1 METALSRLEL
11 LIGSENTATLKAKK
25 VVIFGIGGV
34 GGYVCEAL
42 VRSGIEHFILVDNDV
57 VNITNLNR
65 QIIATYKTI
74 GQYKVEAMKDRILDI
89 NPSCDVTLIKKFML
103 KEDIESFSFDGV
115 DYIIDAIDTITS
127 KIALVEMAN
136 KNNIRIISSMG
147 TGNKM
152 NPAMLEV
159 SDIYKTSVCP
169 LAKVMRHG
177 LKKRNINNLKVVYS
191 KEEPLKVSS
200 SSERKVTPGSNS
212 FVPSTAGLIIASE
225 VIKDLIK

>member
-42 VRSGIEHFILVDNDV
+42 VRSVIEHFILVDNDV

-65 QIIATYKTI
+65 QIIATYKTL

-159 SDIYKTSVCP
+159 SDIYKTEMTNKNKSE
-169 LAKVMRHG
+169 KI
-177 LKKRNINNLKVVYS
+177 LK
-191 KEEPLKVSS
+191 
-200 SSERKVTPGSNS
+200 
-212 FVPSTAGLIIASE
+212 
-225 VIKDLIK
+225 